1 MSKNRK
7 GLGKGLDALLGDS
20 LSLVRTA
27 NGESADDTAA
37 ALVDA
42 AEQVI
47 EIALDMLRPGELQP
61 RRVMDETALRE
72 LADSIRVQGIIQP
85 VVVRPLSAGSDHFEI
100 VAGERRWRAARMA
113 GLGKIPALVR
123 PLEDRAVLAI
133 GLIENIQREGL
144 NPIDEANAL
153 ARLIAEVGLTHEQC
167 AEAVGRSRAS
177 VSNMLRMLNLCSE
190 VQDMLRHG
198 QIEMGHGRALLTL
211 DAALQGEL
219 ANRVVRDGLSVR
231 ETEAMVRRLGQ
242 AQTGQKGRGTPPP
255 LDDRTLQHRD
265 LLAERLRAKVALKP
279 AGSGGGKIV
288 IDYSS
293 EDQLTAI
300 FGRLLD

>member
-1 MSKNRK
+1 MTKNRK

-20 LSLVRTA
+20 LSLVKP
-27 NGESADDTAA
+27 
-37 ALVDA
+37 A
-42 AEQVI
+42 AETSTASGQEQVA
-47 EIALDMLRPGELQP
+47 EIALDALQPGALQP
-61 RRVMDETALRE
+61 RKAMDDTALRE
-72 LADSIRVQGIIQP
+72 LADSIRAQGIVQP
-85 VVVRPLSAGSDHFEI
+85 IVVRPLLQSPGRYEI

-113 GLGKIPALVR
+113 GLGVVPALVR

-177 VSNMLRMLNLCSE
+177 VSNMLRLLNLNAE

-198 QIEMGHGRALLTL
+198 LLEMGHGRAMLTL
-211 DAALQGEL
+211 EPALQQEL
-219 ANRVVRDGLSVR
+219 AERVQKEQLSVR
-231 ETEAMVRRLGQ
+231 ETEALVRRLTQPGQ
-242 AQTGQKGRGTPPP
+242 GGSPARATPSP
-255 LDDRTLQHRD
+255 LDDRSLAQRD
-265 LLAERLRAKVALKP
+265 RLAEHLRAKVALKP

-288 IDYSS
+288 IDYGSV
-293 EDQLTAI
+293 DQLDTI
-300 FGRLLD
+300 FARLLG

>member
-1 MSKNRK
+1 MSKRK

-20 LSLVRTA
+20 LNLVRA
-27 NGESADDTAA
+27 SADEAA
-37 ALVDA
+37 DAMADALGDVH
-42 AEQVI
+42 EHVT
-47 EIALDMLRPGELQP
+47 ELALDMLRPGELQP
-61 RRVMDETALRE
+61 RRVMDESALRE

-85 VVVRPLSAGSDHFEI
+85 IVVRPLSVGSDKYEI

-113 GLGKIPALVR
+113 GLGHVPALVR

-177 VSNMLRMLNLCSE
+177 VSNMLRLLNLCSE

-211 DAALQGEL
+211 DETTQEEL
-219 ANRVVRDGLSVR
+219 ASRVIRDGLSVR
-231 ETEAMVRRLGQ
+231 DTEALVRRMAQ
-242 AQTGQKGRGTPPP
+242 AAGAPTLRSTPK
-255 LDDRTLQHRD
+255 LAESDLEHRD
-265 LLAERLRAKVALKP
+265 RLSAQLRAKVAIKP
-279 AGSGGGKIV
+279 TSNGGGKIV
-288 IDYSS
+288 IDYNDS
-293 EDQLTAI
+293 EQLRAI
-300 FGRLLD
+300 FGTLLA

>member
-20 LSLVRTA
+20 LNLVRSAAGDT
-27 NGESADDTAA
+27 SADVDNALADT
-37 ALVDA
+37 
-42 AEQVI
+42 AEQVV

-113 GLGKIPALVR
+113 GLGKVPALVR

-211 DAALQGEL
+211 DAVLQSDL
-219 ANRVVRDGLSVR
+219 ANRVVREALSVR

-242 AQTGQKGRGTPPP
+242 AQNGQKARTAPQP
-255 LDDRTLQHRD
+255 LDDASLEHRD
-265 LLAERLRAKVALKP
+265 RLAERLRAKVALKP

-293 EDQLTAI
+293 ADQLSAI

>member
-20 LSLVRTA
+20 LSLVRSASGDTVA
-27 NGESADDTAA
+27 NPENPLAD
-37 ALVDA
+37 V

-61 RRVMDETALRE
+61 RRVMDDTALRE

-113 GLGKIPALVR
+113 GLGKVPALVR

-133 GLIENIQREGL
+133 GLIENIQRESL

-211 DAALQGEL
+211 DAVQQSDL
-219 ANRVVRDGLSVR
+219 ANRVAREGLSVR
-231 ETEAMVRRLGQ
+231 ETEAMVRRLGHVQ
-242 AQTGQKGRGTPPP
+242 PGQKTRIVPPP
-255 LDDRTLQHRD
+255 LDDRSLQHRD
-265 LLAERLRAKVALKP
+265 QLAERLRAKVAVKP

-293 EDQLTAI
+293 PDQLAAI